1 MELITYKGFMLA
13 TCDAIEFEHPMFARE
28 VRKQQD
34 LLEQKDTL
42 IESKKKLI
50 KELNLA
56 CNRWRDEYEDLRSEK
71 DTVIE
76 SLKNDLRIANDWES
90 DAYSWR
96 DFCNDRD
103 NVSEEE
109 FTEDNFTLMKSELYE
124 LRTNYDHFNKTLKEN
139 DVTIESQKEEIKKL
153 TTRIDARESNNTL
166 IRKELSEAHR
176 EIEALQKEIAEL
188 KNEMVGIRNIAI
200 EGLNKHTDYHMS
212 VALKSIKMAV
222 EDVCV

>member
-109 FTEDNFTLMKSELYE
+109 FTEDNFTLMKFELYE
-124 LRTNYDHFNKTLKEN
+124 LRTNYEYFNKCLKEN
-139 DVTIESQKEEIKKL
+139 DVQIESQKEEIAKL
-153 TTRIDARESNNTL
+153 RETLSAVTGAITTMQDQEESISYRHKAGKLAIHKIN
-166 IRKELSEAHR
+166 
-176 EIEALQKEIAEL
+176 EALK
-188 KNEMVGIRNIAI
+188 GI
-200 EGLNKHTDYHMS
+200 L
-212 VALKSIKMAV
+212 
-222 EDVCV
+222 